1 VKGSLRERR
10 RNGDG
15 TTREYVGVTSRCWYR
30 FSICDFAGAGV
41 NTMTRAQLLIAAAVL
56 LACGCTESSVGPD
69 DSVGVKGGFAPELES
84 IRGTVVAA
92 AAVLPIQVYLQV
104 GAETRIKL
112 VGPDVHQLVSLDG
125 AEVLLHGNWAGQ
137 ALPVFIDEPVSAPF
151 AIADFVVLTVGGRQA
166 MDGVLGENEGK
177 YYLRLTD
184 GDAYWFD
191 DTPSEFDTY
200 IGKRIWVTGWLDRP
214 ALTYGVIE

>member
-1 VKGSLRERR
+1 MLASQIVA
-10 RNGDG
+10 G
-15 TTREYVGVTSRCWYR
+15 TA
-30 FSICDFAGAGV
+30 FPICDFAGVEV

-56 LACGCTESSVGPD
+56 IACGCTESSVGPD
-69 DSVGVKGGFAPELES
+69 DSVGVKGGGFAPQLES
-84 IRGTVVAA
+84 IKGTVVAA

-112 VGPDVHQLVSLDG
+112 VGPDVHRLVSLDG
-125 AEVLLHGNWAGQ
+125 AQVLLHGNWAGQ
-137 ALPVFIDEPVSAPF
+137 AVPVFIDEPVSAPF

-166 MDGVLGENEGK
+166 MDGVLGANEGK

-184 GDAYWFD
+184 GEAYWFD

-200 IGKRIWVTGWLDRP
+200 VGKRIWVTGWLDRP
-214 ALTYGVIE
+214 RLTYGVID